1 MRSFT
6 NRVAAITGAGSGIG
20 RALAHN
26 LANAGC
32 HLALSDINEE
42 RVRETAEELT
52 DSGVRVTHTRL
63 DVADRDAFF
72 GWARDVEEEHGQVN
86 LIFNNAGVALSTT
99 AANVSH
105 DDFQW
110 IMNINFWG
118 VVHGTQ
124 AFLPAIE
131 RAGEGHVIN
140 ISSLFGLITTPA
152 MSAYNASKFAVR
164 GYTEALRQELD
175 LGGKPISAT
184 CVHPGGIKTNIA
196 RDARMDST
204 IEGFIVESKEKGRSD
219 FEKLF
224 ITTPD
229 AAARTILKAVK
240 RNQRRVLVGPD
251 AQALDLVQR
260 AFPQSY
266 QRIVTTMTRLRSS

>member
-1 MRSFT
+1 MRDFT

-42 RVRETAEELT
+42 RVRETADQLAN
-52 DSGVRVTHTRL
+52 SGVRVTHAPL
-63 DVADRDAFF
+63 DVADREAFF
-72 GWARDVEEEHGQVN
+72 GWAQAAEEEHGKVN

-124 AFLPAIE
+124 AFLPALE

-175 LGGKPISAT
+175 LVGKPISAT

-204 IEGFIVESKEKGRSD
+204 IEGFIVESQEKGRTD

-229 AAARTILKAVK
+229 SAAKTILKAVR

-266 QRIVTTMTRLRSS
+266 QRIVTTMTRLRNS